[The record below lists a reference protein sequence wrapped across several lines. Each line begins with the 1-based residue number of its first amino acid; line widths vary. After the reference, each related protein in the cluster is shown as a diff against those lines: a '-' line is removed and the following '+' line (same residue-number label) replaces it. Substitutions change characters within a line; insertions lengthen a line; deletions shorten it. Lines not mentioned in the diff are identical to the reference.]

1 VSKVPFV
8 WNTKW
13 QGAPNGAFSAQ
24 LGDVTYYAVTRSYG
38 HPAFVEARGM
48 RGGLKR
54 LVLGNY
60 VKLEQAKQACERHY
74 RGGCDLSNAER
85 IREDRPASP
94 SGPASA
100 HA

>member
-1 VSKVPFV
+1 MPKTPFV
-8 WNTKW
+8 WKAELAAPPTAPS
-13 QGAPNGAFSAQ
+13 APNSATS
-24 LGDVTYYAVTRSYG
+24 LTTPYSRDG

-54 LVLGNY
+54 LALGNY

-94 SGPASA
+94 SGPAIA

>member
-1 VSKVPFV
+1 MPKTPFV
-8 WNTKW
+8 WKAELG
-13 QGAPNGAFSAQ
+13 GAPDSAFSAQ
-24 LGDVTYYAVTRSYG
+24 LGDVTYHAVTRSYG

-54 LVLGNY
+54 LILGNY
-60 VKLEQAKQACERHY
+60 VKLEQAKQACERHN

-100 HA
+100 HP

>member
-1 VSKVPFV
+1 MSKVPFV

-60 VKLEQAKQACERHY
+60 VKLVDPQAEIGASTRQVCSIAGEVRN
-74 RGGCDLSNAER
+74 RGG
-85 IREDRPASP
+85 
-94 SGPASA
+94 
-100 HA
+100 